1 MPTEETNS
9 AQSESKTTAS
19 SLISNIVE
27 DATAIVYG
35 TRDLAKA
42 ELKDSVKNAG
52 ISIGLFTLALGI
64 SWVALILLFVA
75 GAFGLVAAGLPEW
88 AAFLS
93 VAAGMLLVSV
103 LFVLI
108 GKSRAKKI
116 GIPTRTIESIQ
127 QSIDTLVA
135 LLPTKK

>member
-9 AQSESKTTAS
+9 AKSESKTTAS

-93 VAAGMLLVSV
+93 VAGGMLLVSV